1 MKSKLLPLSLFTLIL
16 GITSIILA
24 TGLTSGPDR
33 LEQQGDSALKI
44 AAEYLNK
51 IRSNQITHKVDP
63 ADAIKAQ
70 QVAEAMA
77 LKSGSS
83 LNLNWESMGPD
94 NAPGVVRAMLFDS
107 KASDES
113 LILAGA
119 TGGIWN
125 TKNLGATWTKLNKA
139 GQNLKVTCMTQDAEG
154 NIYAGTGDGFC
165 TNDVQYTQNNIY
177 YGGIV
182 GEGIF
187 KSSDSDNFSVL
198 PETIPS
204 ITGDNDTVDFAYVY
218 DLAFDNA
225 NNRLYSA
232 TNTGLWFSDNKG
244 DNWSKV
250 MRYESDSTIYG
261 VTVYTNTTL
270 YVDSLYFDEITQQWE
285 YNELL
290 DTDIEIKAFDTV
302 VEEKFEGEKVFG
314 NEQCTAV
321 EVGTSG
327 LVMATFNNKV
337 YVSDGGNNPLFTNV
351 SGNPYNLDMLNMH
364 INYNTT
370 NLTLIDTNDQT
381 YNRGP
386 SSFIDTTKVPVPG
399 QDSAVWIHVSEPNS
413 PYSQVTNLGNESLQG
428 RTQIAISPSDDN
440 IYYAVCS
447 GTLGYMQN
455 TYLSSDRGE
464 TWEIIFPGG
473 SNSTLKPYNG
483 SSCFNMALT
492 VFPNN
497 PNKIL
502 LGGDDLWLG
511 EQLGA
516 GEFYSW
522 GAGPI
527 STSAFPSFSNY
538 LPRGHHNYVFFPNS
552 NTKFAVATSQGIA
565 FGTFSGQ
572 GVSFQQIVRGLS
584 NTQVYTLGISGNR
597 KSYLAGVQSKGVQ
610 YVTGT
615 GNTPQTGNNIYGAS
629 GGSCQ
634 MSIINP
640 RAFMLSDLDGNM
652 NRTSDEGLSFSLN
665 FAPPTTNSVITPFV
679 KWENFNDE
687 NSKVLTKFYA
697 DKTYYQGDVILC
709 HSTNKGVE
717 GGKGYPFTAILEQ
730 DSLVAGDSIYVKDI
744 VQSKFFIATHNAVY
758 MTRDIVKF
766 DSTVTYA
773 TTLPGR
779 KNIWKVLQTVGN
791 LSKPSCLGI
800 SDCGNYLFVGTENG
814 HIYRVANIQDSYD
827 KVSGDIQSPFCVLAV
842 SEIMPEEITDRYVTS
857 ISVDPKNPEHIIV
870 TLGNYGN
877 DSYIYQSMNSLDATD
892 SIKFSDITGNLPKT
906 PIYSSIIEMHN
917 SGTAIIG
924 TELGVY
930 STQGLLDENTEW
942 AIDAAGIGKA
952 MVVRMQQQ
960 RVYKAGFVLDGP
972 DPASPAIVYPGV
984 NNYGDIY
991 CATFGRGVFR
1001 DETYH
1006 MPVGIPESYTPAKD
1020 NNTIEVN
1027 IYPNPVY
1034 SNANLS
1040 FVLKKNGSVAI
1051 SVNDIS
1057 GRVVKQFELKNQS
1070 KGENTFSFNCDDLVS
1085 GVYLLNVKAGN
1096 NIQNA
1101 KFIVK

>member
-24 TGLTSGPDR
+24 TGLSSGPDK

-51 IRSNQITHKVDP
+51 IRSNQTTHKVDP
-63 ADAIKAQ
+63 ADAISAQ
-70 QVAEAMA
+70 QAAEAMA

-83 LNLNWESMGPD
+83 LNLDWVSMGPD
-94 NAPGVVRAMLFDS
+94 NAPGVVRAMLFDN

-119 TGGIWN
+119 TGGIWR
-125 TKNLGATWTKLNKA
+125 TKNLGATWTKLNQA
-139 GQNLKVTCMTQDAEG
+139 GQNLKVTCMIQDAEG

-165 TNDVQYTQNNIY
+165 TNDIQYTQNNIY

-187 KSSDSDNFSVL
+187 KSTDSDNFTVL
-198 PETIPS
+198 PNTVPN
-204 ITGDNDTVDFAYVY
+204 ITADNDTVNFAYVF

-232 TNTGLWFSDNKG
+232 TNTGLWFSDDKG

-250 MRYESDSTIYG
+250 LRYESDSITYG
-261 VTVYTNTTL
+261 VTIHMDSTL
-270 YVDSLYFDEITQQWE
+270 YVDSLYFDEATQQWD
-285 YNELL
+285 YNQVLERVI
-290 DTDIEIKAFDTV
+290 DTTMFET
-302 VEEKFEGEKVFG
+302 VEESRINDEKEFG
-314 NEQCTAV
+314 IIECSAV
-321 EVGTSG
+321 EVNSSG
-327 LVMATFNNKV
+327 KVMATFNNKV
-337 YVSDGGNNPLFTNV
+337 YISDGGANPLFKNV
-351 SGNPYNLDMLNMH
+351 SSNPSNDDFYNRD
-364 INYNTT
+364 IKYYTT
-370 NLTLIDTNDQT
+370 NLTLIDTNDQVF
-381 YNRGP
+381 NRGQIQ
-386 SSFIDTTKVPVPG
+386 FNDTLNYTKV
-399 QDSAVWIHVSEPNS
+399 AEPNS
-413 PYSQVTNLGNESLQG
+413 PYSLINQG
-428 RTQIAISPSDDN
+428 RTQIAIAPSDDN

-447 GTLGYMQN
+447 GALGYMDN
-455 TYLSSDRGE
+455 TYLSSDGGE

-473 SNSTLKPYNG
+473 SNSSLLPYNG

-497 PNKIL
+497 PNKVL

-527 STSAFPSFSNY
+527 SSSAFPGFFNY
-538 LPRGHHNYVFFPNS
+538 LPRGHHSYVFFPNS
-552 NTKFAVATSQGIA
+552 SAKFAVATSQGIA
-565 FGTFSGQ
+565 FGTFTGQ

-597 KSYLAGVQSKGVQ
+597 KAYLAGVQSSGVQ
-610 YVTGT
+610 YVTGN
-615 GNTPQTGNNIYGAS
+615 GNTPQTGSNIYGQS

-652 NRTSDEGLSFSLN
+652 NRTSDEGISFSLN
-665 FAPPTTNSVITPFV
+665 FNPPTTNLVVTPFV

-697 DKTYYQGDVILC
+697 DKTYYQGEQILC

-717 GGKGYPFTAILEQ
+717 GGKGYPFYATLEQ

-773 TTLPGR
+773 PSYAGR

-791 LSKPSCLGI
+791 FSKPSCLGI

-814 HIYRVANIQDSYD
+814 RIYRVANIQDTYD
-827 KVSGDIQSPFCVLAV
+827 KASGDVDSPFCVL
-842 SEIMPEEITDRYVTS
+842 SINEIIPDEINGRYVTS
-857 ISVDPKNPEHIIV
+857 ISVDPQNPEHIIV

-877 DSYIYQSMNSLDATD
+877 ESYIYQSMNSLDAVA
-892 SIKFSDITGNLPKT
+892 SISFSDITGNLPKM

-924 TELGVY
+924 TELGIY
-930 STQGLLDENTEW
+930 STQGLMEENPEW
-942 AIDAAGIGKA
+942 TIDAAGIGKA

-960 RVYKAGFVLDGP
+960 RVYKAGFVLYGP
-972 DPASPAIVYPGV
+972 DPTSPPIVYPGV
-984 NNYGDIY
+984 DNYGDIY

-1001 DETYH
+1001 DETYR
-1006 MPVGIPESYTPAKD
+1006 MPVGIPETYAPG
-1020 NNTIEVN
+1020 NNQDEIKID
-1027 IYPNPVY
+1027 IYPNPVH
-1034 SNANLS
+1034 STANIS
-1040 FVLKKNGSVAI
+1040 FELNQNGPVKI
-1051 SVNDIS
+1051 SVTDIS
-1057 GRVVKQFELKNQS
+1057 GRVVKQFDLENQS
-1070 KGENTFSFNCDDLVS
+1070 KGENEFSFNCNDLIS
-1085 GVYLLNVKAGN
+1085 GVYLLNVKAGSS
-1096 NIQNA
+1096 IQNA

>member
-24 TGLTSGPDR
+24 TGLTSGPDKM
-33 LEQQGDSALKI
+33 EQQGDSALKI

-51 IRSNQITHKVDP
+51 IRSNQITHTVNP

-83 LNLNWESMGPD
+83 LNLSWETMGPD
-94 NAPGVVRAMLFDS
+94 NAPGVVRAMLFDN

-119 TGGIWN
+119 TGGIWHTN
-125 TKNLGATWTKLNKA
+125 NLGATWSKLNKA

-165 TNDVQYTQNNIY
+165 TNDIQYTQNNIY

-198 PETIPS
+198 PKTIPN

-232 TNTGLWFSDNKG
+232 TNTGLWFSDDKG

-250 MRYESDSTIYG
+250 MRYESDSITYA
-261 VTVYTNTTL
+261 VTLSIDSTL
-270 YVDSLYFDEITQQWE
+270 YVDSLYFDEVTQEWE
-285 YNELL
+285 YNQVL
-290 DTDIEIKAFDTV
+290 DKMIDTTFFETVQESRIYDTIKFGI
-302 VEEKFEGEKVFG
+302 VE
-314 NEQCTAV
+314 CTAV
-321 EVGTSG
+321 EVNLTGN
-327 LVMATFNNKV
+327 VMATFGNKV
-337 YVSDGGNNPLFTNV
+337 YISEGGADPIFKNV
-351 SGNPYNLDMLNMH
+351 SSNPSNENFFNRDIKY
-364 INYNTT
+364 YTT
-370 NLTLIDTNDQT
+370 NLTVIDTNEQT
-381 YNRGP
+381 FNRGQIQ
-386 SSFIDTTKVPVPG
+386 FNDTLNYTKVT
-399 QDSAVWIHVSEPNS
+399 ELNS
-413 PYSQVTNLGNESLQG
+413 PYSLSNQG

-447 GTLGYMQN
+447 GPNGYMEN

-473 SNSTLKPYNG
+473 GSNSTLKPYNK

-527 STSAFPSFSNY
+527 STSAFPGFFNY

-565 FGTFSGQ
+565 FGTFTGQ

-597 KSYLAGVQSKGVQ
+597 KTYLAGVQSSGVQ
-610 YVTGT
+610 YVTGI
-615 GNTPQTGNNIYGAS
+615 GNTPQTGNNIYGVS

-652 NRTSDEGLSFSLN
+652 NRTSDEGISFSQEEN
-665 FAPPTTNSVITPFV
+665 FTQPTTNSVITPFV
-679 KWENFNDE
+679 KWENFNDH
-687 NSKVLTKFYA
+687 NSKVLTKFIA

-730 DSLVAGDSIYVKDI
+730 DSLAAGDSIYVKDI

-773 TTLPGR
+773 STLDGR
-779 KNIWKVLQTVGN
+779 KNIWKVLQTVGDS
-791 LSKPSCLGI
+791 SKPSCLSI

-814 HIYRVANIQDSYD
+814 RIYRVANIQDSYD
-827 KVSGDIQSPFCVLAV
+827 KASGDVDSPFCVIAV
-842 SEIMPEEITDRYVTS
+842 SEIIPEEITGRYVTS
-857 ISVDPKNPEHIIV
+857 ISVDPQNPEHIIV

-877 DSYIYQSMNSLDATD
+877 EAYVYQSMNSLDAAGAI
-892 SIKFSDITGNLPKT
+892 SFSNITGNLPKM
-906 PIYSSIIEMHN
+906 PIYSSIIEMRHP
-917 SGTAIIG
+917 GTAIIG
-924 TELGVY
+924 TELGIY
-930 STQGLLDENTEW
+930 STQGLTDENTQW
-942 AIDAAGIGKA
+942 TIDAAGIGKA

-960 RVYKAGFVLDGP
+960 RVYKAGFVLEGP
-972 DPASPAIVYPGV
+972 DSTTPPIIYPGV
-984 NNYGDIY
+984 DNYGDIY

-1001 DETYH
+1001 DETYR
-1006 MPVGIPESYTPAKD
+1006 MPVGIPESYSPSNKID
-1020 NNTIEVN
+1020 EIKIN

-1040 FVLKKNGSVAI
+1040 FVLNENGPVTI
-1051 SVNDIS
+1051 NVNDIS
-1057 GRVVKQFELKNQS
+1057 GRVVKKFDLKNQT
-1070 KGENTFSFNCDDLVS
+1070 KGENTFSFDCNDLIS
-1085 GVYLLNVKAGN
+1085 GIYLLNVQAGN
-1096 NIQNA
+1096 SIQNA